1 MTALALIAGAI
12 FKAAERRESKTAGRS
27 FVVATIRTRDG
38 NASDFW
44 NVTAFD
50 GMAQDE
56 LARLEFGDQVSVQGR
71 LQVELY
77 TKDGVSKISRSLVAD
92 RVLALRQPARRG
104 RRAEPDV
111 GEPWAGP
118 P

>member
-27 FVVATIRTRDG
+27 FVVAT
-38 NASDFW
+38 
-44 NVTAFD
+44 
-50 GMAQDE
+50 M
-56 LARLEFGDQVSVQGR
+56 
-71 LQVELY
+71 
-77 TKDGVSKISRSLVAD
+77 
-92 RVLALRQPARRG
+92 ALRQAARRG

-118 P
+118 